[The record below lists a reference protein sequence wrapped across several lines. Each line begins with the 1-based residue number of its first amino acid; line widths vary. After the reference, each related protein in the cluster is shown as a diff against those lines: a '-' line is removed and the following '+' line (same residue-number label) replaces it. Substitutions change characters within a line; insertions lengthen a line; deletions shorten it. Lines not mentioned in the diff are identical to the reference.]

1 MPRRK
6 PLPPSR
12 GSSASNEPLGI
23 RELDR
28 FSEASIKKWS
38 GISRDVDELHDV
50 LYFGLEPERRRLGPE
65 IHAALQSAKP
75 KAIQLDRWVRIVTYQ
90 YSLAPLSSAGSLHQY
105 GGRFNIGIDV
115 DEGNLRPWPT
125 LYLAENFETSFR
137 ERFGLSSDERVDGLR
152 PEELALEHGASHT
165 AVFLRGSLNRL
176 FDIREEACFVALAT
190 VLRRIKMPERATRLR
205 KKLQIPPRG
214 LFMAHTPRQMYDMVA
229 KYNWR
234 MWPAQFGLPAPS
246 HILADLVRQA
256 GFEGII
262 YRSSKG
268 PGDCIALFTDR
279 LTSGSYV
286 ELIDSPPPGTHH
298 SRLDDQTAAFLAGW
312 ESVPANMRP
321 R

>member
-1 MPRRK
+1 MSSRK
-6 PLPPSR
+6 PVPPSK
-12 GSSASNEPLGI
+12 GPPTSKEPLGI

-28 FSEASIKKWS
+28 FSEASLKKWS
-38 GISRDVDELHDV
+38 EMSRDVDELHDV
-50 LYFGLEPERRRLGPE
+50 LYFGLEPERRRFGHE
-65 IHAALQSAKP
+65 ILAALQSATP

-90 YSLAPLSSAGSLHQY
+90 YCLAPLSSAGSLQQY
-105 GGRFNIGIDV
+105 GGRFNVGVDV
-115 DEGNLRPWPT
+115 DEGNLKPWPT
-125 LYLAENFETSFR
+125 LYLADSFETSFR
-137 ERFGLSSDERVDGLR
+137 ERFGLPSDERVDGLR

-165 AVFLRGSLNRL
+165 AVFLRGTLSRL
-176 FDIREEACFVALAT
+176 FDIREEACFMALAT

-214 LFMAHTPRQMYDMVA
+214 LFMSHTPRQMHEMVA

-246 HILADLVRQA
+246 HILADFVRQA
-256 GFEGII
+256 GFEGIL

-279 LTSGSYV
+279 LASGSFV
-286 ELIDSPPPGTHH
+286 ELIDPPPPGTRHT
-298 SRLDDQTAAFLAGW
+298 RLDDHTAEMLAGW
-312 ESVPANMRP
+312 ESVPANIRP